1 MILRRLKAVEGG
13 AALSQG
19 LFDQFCS
26 DMDDN
31 LREMGVGDQTV
42 PKRMREFGEAF
53 YGRTAAYDMALTE
66 GTDALAGAICRNVLN
81 GEKMEKARKIA
92 LYIEAA
98 IAGLAELDDAALI
111 GGGWQFPLPQQARPQ

>member
-1 MILRRLKAVEGG
+1 
-13 AALSQG
+13 
-19 LFDQFCS
+19 
-26 DMDDN
+26 MDDN

-53 YGRTAAYDMALTE
+53 YGRTAAYDMALSE

-81 GEKMEKARKIA
+81 GEKMEKAREIA
-92 LYIEAA
+92 LYIESAVA
-98 IAGLAELDDAALI
+98 RLAELDDAALL